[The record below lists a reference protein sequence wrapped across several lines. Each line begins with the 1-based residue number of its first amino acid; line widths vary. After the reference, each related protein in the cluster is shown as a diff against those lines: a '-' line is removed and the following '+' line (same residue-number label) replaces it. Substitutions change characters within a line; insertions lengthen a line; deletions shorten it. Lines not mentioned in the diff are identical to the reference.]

1 MSDRQVIENSITID
15 FYKAEAELWR
25 DGGEAAFITMLART
39 AENKLDAAGA
49 LGPYQ
54 FSVIRGDGRVSPFV
68 FQAREV
74 Y

>member
-1 MSDRQVIENSITID
+1 MSNREVVGGSITID

-39 AENKLDAAGA
+39 AENKLDASGEI
-49 LGPYQ
+49 GPYQ

-68 FQAREV
+68 FQARSV